1 MLHHLFTDIVSG
13 TDLGV
18 LAVRGAEE
26 IRLFPLV
33 VVGDAVIQLFSAIS
47 AVQQA
52 RKRTDKSTFCR
63 STAMLAI
70 PVDIVLLF
78 AVLSEC
84 RFSVSV
90 PESHRSVA
98 PLAPIGEVVAESY
111 PIRTVI
117 QLSGRLFALT
127 LINWEFIID
136 LNEVNFVNFPQTT
149 KRAGTQHI
157 KSAGDDLSLYL

>member
-1 MLHHLFTDIVSG
+1 VSG

-63 STAMLAI
+63 STAMFAI
-70 PVDIVLLF
+70 PVDIVF
-78 AVLSEC
+78 
-84 RFSVSV
+84 
-90 PESHRSVA
+90 
-98 PLAPIGEVVAESY
+98 
-111 PIRTVI
+111 
-117 QLSGRLFALT
+117 LFALT
-127 LINWEFIID
+127 LINWEFISD

-157 KSAGDDLSLYL
+157 KSPGENLSPYL